1 METAIDKVLASPEL
15 VAHVG
20 WHLDRRS
27 AFLFSKSSRII
38 HQALAPHLW
47 HTLDLI
53 DSQREYRLLEK
64 SNYLQTFA
72 ININHVKVLAART
85 YFLLAIVDSMA
96 RNDQDYAARAT
107 PLYRKTTVTPSTT
120 LPPAKWLTAPKLRNT
135 IQTILPPITRLIRLE
150 YQHEQQ
156 YDDGY
161 GNEPEPSAI
170 RSLIWL
176 LNLNPCLTVLRLESI
191 GLADSLEIRLFA
203 RSLSTLTRLQEL
215 EMGPWSVVDWKE
227 AFPAIFYCLPAS
239 LETLILKGDGRGD
252 GNAFNGLSEELDKDQ
267 TGNEIGQPLPRRDG
281 PLIRLKNLRI
291 NTLGWQFVELLCP
304 LLEHC
309 PAIESISPP
318 NWIRGDAFP
327 LMPTFIQAVLKYC
340 PRFRQLDDCG
350 LGPIA
355 FLEGLPKNTL
365 QSFTATRG
373 YSRHDNVNET
383 ISAIVRNHPESIK
396 EIRVIDRD
404 HVRSGNIVA
413 IFSGCT
419 ALEHFSIKGGD
430 MSASRL
436 INFVVMN
443 WNCLRLKTL
452 EITIDLRRSVVPAFV
467 YLNRGEP
474 MPNVDED
481 MWAHL
486 EDFYRR
492 LGSLKEL
499 EVLNLRIRSKEVTW
513 LDDNG
518 HVRKGGE
525 HLRRLFNWPDDGYY
539 GVTPQDDVFSVDDKR
554 GNFASKPSDNLEAKN
569 ADASFPGLLSLG
581 DPETGRRGYL
591 SWLSGLTKLREL
603 RGAVQATT
611 TETSKTFGRKELDWM
626 LAHWPNLK
634 VIELLPALEDRQGKP
649 RRLLPMD
656 LSPPHIVWL
665 QQHRP
670 DIHIQQDSY

>member
-1 METAIDKVLASPEL
+1 MDSGTLAQIQVIELLPALQDGQGMPRDLLPMDLSPPHIVWFQQERPDIHVSNNSHHQHINIHHLKQQQIMETAIDKVLASPEL

-20 WHLDRRS
+20 WHLDRGS

-85 YFLLAIVDSMA
+85 CFLLAMVDSMA

-161 GNEPEPSAI
+161 GNEPEPSAT

-191 GLADSLEIRLFA
+191 GLEDSLEIRLFA

-281 PLIRLKNLRI
+281 PLI
-291 NTLGWQFVELLCP
+291 
-304 LLEHC
+304 
-309 PAIESISPP
+309 
-318 NWIRGDAFP
+318 
-327 LMPTFIQAVLKYC
+327 
-340 PRFRQLDDCG
+340 
-350 LGPIA
+350 
-355 FLEGLPKNTL
+355 
-365 QSFTATRG
+365 
-373 YSRHDNVNET
+373 
-383 ISAIVRNHPESIK
+383 
-396 EIRVIDRD
+396 
-404 HVRSGNIVA
+404 
-413 IFSGCT
+413 
-419 ALEHFSIKGGD
+419 
-430 MSASRL
+430 
-436 INFVVMN
+436 
-443 WNCLRLKTL
+443 
-452 EITIDLRRSVVPAFV
+452 
-467 YLNRGEP
+467 
-474 MPNVDED
+474 
-481 MWAHL
+481 
-486 EDFYRR
+486 
-492 LGSLKEL
+492 
-499 EVLNLRIRSKEVTW
+499 
-513 LDDNG
+513 
-518 HVRKGGE
+518 
-525 HLRRLFNWPDDGYY
+525 
-539 GVTPQDDVFSVDDKR
+539 
-554 GNFASKPSDNLEAKN
+554 
-569 ADASFPGLLSLG
+569 
-581 DPETGRRGYL
+581 
-591 SWLSGLTKLREL
+591 
-603 RGAVQATT
+603 
-611 TETSKTFGRKELDWM
+611 
-626 LAHWPNLK
+626 
-634 VIELLPALEDRQGKP
+634 
-649 RRLLPMD
+649 
-656 LSPPHIVWL
+656 
-665 QQHRP
+665 
-670 DIHIQQDSY
+670 